1 MKITSEEIQYI
12 AKLAKLDFTE
22 EEAVVFAKEF
32 DSILSHFDNLDREDY
47 TNTDMRERENAISVF
62 RDDEVQPFKDQEELF
77 QNAKSK
83 RESYLE
89 LPKIV
94 E

>member
-1 MKITSEEIQYI
+1 MKISVEEIQYI
-12 AKLAKLDFTE
+12 AKLGKLKFTE
-22 EEAVVFAKEF
+22 EEAAVFAKEF

-47 TNTDMRERENAISVF
+47 TGVDMKEKETAISVF
-62 RDDEVQPFKDQEELF
+62 RDDEVQSFKEKQELF

-83 RESYLE
+83 REDYLE